1 MELPVYKIPV
11 GFYQLIPD
19 TMPLK
24 EIEAVSQMTI
34 ARAKRIC
41 EEVGTDYERGRLIT
55 KFVPADPED
64 PESELVLTIGWKIYL
79 TEEQYEKLKESKEW
93 ASDIS

>member
-1 MELPVYKIPV
+1 MELPAYKIPV
-11 GFYQLIPD
+11 GFYQVIPD
-19 TMPLK
+19 TMPLR
-24 EIEAVSQMTI
+24 EIEAVSQMVT

-41 EEVGTDYERGRLIT
+41 EAAGTDFERGRLIT

-79 TEEQYEKLKESKEW
+79 TEEQHERLKESKEW